1 MISRFILGLLIGGT
15 TTLLVQKAI
24 GMRRDA
30 IIDRSLHPRGAY
42 KHFRKL
48 EEAGKDRLRVDAI
61 INSAKEDVEF
71 TD

>member
-1 MISRFILGLLIGGT
+1 MSRFILGLLMGSI
-15 TTLLVQKAI
+15 TTLLIQKAI

-48 EEAGKDRLRVDAI
+48 EEAGADRLRVDAI

>member
-1 MISRFILGLLIGGT
+1 
-15 TTLLVQKAI
+15 
-24 GMRRDA
+24 MRRDA

-48 EEAGKDRLRVDAI
+48 EEAGADRLRVDAI

>member
-1 MISRFILGLLIGGT
+1 V
-15 TTLLVQKAI
+15 LVYKAM

-48 EEAGKDRLRVDAI
+48 EEAGADRLRVDAI

>member
-1 MISRFILGLLIGGT
+1 MGSI
-15 TTLLVQKAI
+15 TTLLIQKAI

>member
-1 MISRFILGLLIGGT
+1 
-15 TTLLVQKAI
+15 
-24 GMRRDA
+24 MRRDA

-48 EEAGKDRLRVDAI
+48 EEAGADRLRVDAI
-61 INSAKEDVEF
+61 INKAKEDMEF

>member
-1 MISRFILGLLIGGT
+1 MSRFILGLLIGGI

-30 IIDRSLHPRGAY
+30 IIDRAIHPRGAY

-48 EEAGKDRLRVDAI
+48 EEAGADRLRVDAI
-61 INSAKEDVEF
+61 INRATEDVEF